1 MVLEKRLEVNLLFYN
16 DNHYPICNNFDNLF
30 MTIFTYCFYNF
41 KYELTHCYIYT
52 SVLVLAILGSF
63 NIWLCLIILFITLK
77 ITLIEYKLSVTV
89 FLLQKNTTII
99 SRGKAGLGGGGGNL
113 VCWVFNCFF
122 LFFFFTEKINLT
134 IRKWCY
140 YHFNHQHSN
149 LWYLIFEFLPCIRY
163 YNDNI

>member
-1 MVLEKRLEVNLLFYN
+1 MTTFLSLWFLKKGWRS
-16 DNHYPICNNFDNLF
+16 ICFST
-30 MTIFTYCFYNF
+30 MTITIQYVII
-41 KYELTHCYIYT
+41 LTIYLWQ
-52 SVLVLAILGSF
+52 SLPIVFIILS
-63 NIWLCLIILFITLK
+63 WLCLIILFITLK

-89 FLLQKNTTII
+89 FLLQKHHHRF
-99 SRGKAGLGGGGGNL
+99 SGEGGAGGGGGGNL

-149 LWYLIFEFLPCIRY
+149 LSYLIFEFLPCIRY

>member
-1 MVLEKRLEVNLLFYN
+1 MTTFLSLWFLKKAWRSICFYN
-16 DNHYPICNNFDNLF
+16 DNHFPICNNFDNLF

-89 FLLQKNTTII
+89 FLLQKHHHHF
-99 SRGKAGLGGGGGNL
+99 SGEGGAGAGGNL

-122 LFFFFTEKINLT
+122 FFFLLNKLVKQLENDVIIILITNILT
-134 IRKWCY
+134 SDI
-140 YHFNHQHSN
+140 
-149 LWYLIFEFLPCIRY
+149 
-163 YNDNI
+163 

>member
-52 SVLVLAILGSF
+52 SVLVHVLAILGSF

-99 SRGKAGLGGGGGNL
+99 SRGKAGLGGGGNL

-122 LFFFFTEKINLT
+122 LFFFYWKN
-134 IRKWCY
+134 
-140 YHFNHQHSN
+140 
-149 LWYLIFEFLPCIRY
+149 
-163 YNDNI
+163 

>member
-1 MVLEKRLEVNLLFYN
+1 MLFYN

-89 FLLQKNTTII
+89 FLLQKHHHRF
-99 SRGKAGLGGGGGNL
+99 SGEGGAGGGGGGNL